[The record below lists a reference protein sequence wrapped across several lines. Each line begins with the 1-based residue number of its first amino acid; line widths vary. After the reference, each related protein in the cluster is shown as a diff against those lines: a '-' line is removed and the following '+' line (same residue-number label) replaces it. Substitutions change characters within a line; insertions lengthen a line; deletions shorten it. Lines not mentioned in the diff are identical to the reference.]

1 MRIEERG
8 RKVMGL
14 LGNAASQYYDYDRYV
29 ASLHDEDD
37 SACSCGDC
45 LAKAE
50 DDGADH
56 DYDSWHDER
65 GK

>member
-8 RKVMGL
+8 KEIMGM

-45 LAKAE
+45 E
-50 DDGADH
+50 SRRDDDLG
-56 DYDSWHDER
+56 DYLYHSDKE
-65 GK
+65 G